1 MKKTKKVSIIIMVI
15 AFCLILFQDVYAS
28 ILGDIFSKGGAFFSG
43 GYNTGKT
50 DPFAVSLQQS
60 LLADGGIV
68 DAIKTYLNKEK
79 KDFNSFIVSIVNSN
93 NKGKVALSDF
103 QLLLAERKIEYDRD
117 ISKYD
122 FIKENEVD
130 IELLKKVLGIESNNP
145 VEKQEEDI
153 NYPNSE
159 EDEYNAETFNN
170 NDSIN
175 SIEKALV

>member
-1 MKKTKKVSIIIMVI
+1 MDYWW
-15 AFCLILFQDVYAS
+15 C
-28 ILGDIFSKGGAFFSG
+28 
-43 GYNTGKT
+43 
-50 DPFAVSLQQS
+50 
-60 LLADGGIV
+60 
-68 DAIKTYLNKEK
+68 
-79 KDFNSFIVSIVNSN
+79 
-93 NKGKVALSDF
+93 
-103 QLLLAERKIEYDRD
+103 IEYDRD